1 MWEQRNLTAT
11 TKRPILNT
19 DRVIIMTDM
28 TVEDMMTYEY
38 EYNRW
43 LDAMEDGGITW
54 ANDECASVALEQRL
68 AEQEEY
74 VAMIRQGQKTL

>member
-1 MWEQRNLTAT
+1 MR
-11 TKRPILNT
+11 
-19 DRVIIMTDM
+19 DM
-28 TVEDMMTYEY
+28 TVEDMMSYEY

-43 LDAMEDGGITW
+43 LDSMEDGGMT
-54 ANDECASVALEQRL
+54 AMNSECASVALEQRL